1 MEASSNTICVK
12 NWSLSVSLLGALHS
26 VDEAC
31 GQVVRPLL
39 RLPRVLEDVLPVREA
54 AAFRV
59 QTEDDPTWTNERN
72 HIFIQSFQTK
82 FWFAW

>member
-12 NWSLSVSLLGALHS
+12 NQESVSVGAFHS
-26 VDEAC
+26 VNEAG

-59 QTEDDPTWTNERN
+59 QTKDDPTW
-72 HIFIQSFQTK
+72 K
-82 FWFAW
+82 K